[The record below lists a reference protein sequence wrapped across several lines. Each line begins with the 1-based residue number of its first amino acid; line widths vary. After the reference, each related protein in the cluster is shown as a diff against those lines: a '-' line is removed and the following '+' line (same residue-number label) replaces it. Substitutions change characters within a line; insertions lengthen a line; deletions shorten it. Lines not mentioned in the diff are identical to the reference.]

1 MKVLVNYLNQSIILI
16 VCCFILG
23 NKVNAQTNVNVFKK
37 NDIPIVNIN
46 MGKEYLISPYDAS
59 KLDYHNFKLEGE
71 SKFAYTKGDWYLK
84 YKQMFDFR
92 CKEPFFGGGPTYLK
106 NDYPKIIY
114 QFRLLDNQII

>member
-1 MKVLVNYLNQSIILI
+1 M
-16 VCCFILG
+16 
-23 NKVNAQTNVNVFKK
+23 FKK

-46 MGKEYLISPYDAS
+46 MGKDYLISPYDAS

-106 NDYPKIIY
+106 NDYPKISY
-114 QFRLLDNQII
+114 QLTSSKLKPISWILIFASSSFIF